1 LEEDILVVDEIN
13 AVVEELR
20 NHAACWRVEGDTLRD
35 VRKRS
40 ACTFCAALVPV
51 ERVDLQLMWVMGTM
65 MSGVIPLWPVRFSE
79 SPREKVLLC
88 VLARKFFKDRRLTS
102 KHFSETILS

>member
-1 LEEDILVVDEIN
+1 LEEDIPVVDEIN
-13 AVVEELR
+13 AVVETEELR

-51 ERVDLQLMWVMGTM
+51 DRVDLELMWVMEAM
-65 MSGVIPLWPVRFSE
+65 MSGVIPVWSVRFSE
-79 SPREKVLLC
+79 SPR
-88 VLARKFFKDRRLTS
+88 RIGFQ
-102 KHFSETILS
+102 